1 MELILATCMAL
12 NTTLRAAG
20 EQSRRTEPQSRSYGD
35 ASVPGKLCHRDLH
48 DMDRESAEQTASKKR
63 RSELSSFSIAA
74 TLSCDD
80 LSRADT
86 DGELRCRH
94 ELPCIQRCISDMQL
108 ADFLKVQG
116 I

>member
-1 MELILATCMAL
+1 M
-12 NTTLRAAG
+12 
-20 EQSRRTEPQSRSYGD
+20 
-35 ASVPGKLCHRDLH
+35 PGKLCHRDLH
-48 DMDRESAEQTASKKR
+48 DMDREDAEPTASKKR

-94 ELPCIQRCISDMQL
+94 ELPCMQRCNLNMQPE
-108 ADFLKVQG
+108 G
-116 I
+116 ITFKWHSCT

>member
-1 MELILATCMAL
+1 MC
-12 NTTLRAAG
+12 AAG
-20 EQSRRTEPQSRSYGD
+20 EQSRCTELPSRSHGE
-35 ASVPGKLCHRDLH
+35 AAVSGKLCHRDLH
-48 DMDRESAEQTASKKR
+48 DMDREDAEQTASKKR

-94 ELPCIQRCISDMQL
+94 EPPCMQRSSLDMRL
-108 ADFLKVQG
+108 AGHLCV
-116 I
+116 

>member
-1 MELILATCMAL
+1 MAL
-12 NTTLRAAG
+12 NTILCAAG
-20 EQSRRTEPQSRSYGD
+20 EQSRCTELHSRSCGD
-35 ASVPGKLCHRDLH
+35 AAMSGKLCHRDLH
-48 DMDRESAEQTASKKR
+48 DMDRADAEQTASKKR

-94 ELPCIQRCISDMQL
+94 ELPCMQRCGLNMQASGHL
-108 ADFLKVQG
+108 HIQV

>member
-1 MELILATCMAL
+1 MKSMLATCMAP
-12 NTTLRAAG
+12 NTTLCAAG
-20 EQSRRTEPQSRSYGD
+20 EQSRCTEPQSRSYGD
-35 ASVPGKLCHRDLH
+35 AAASGKLCHRDLH
-48 DMDRESAEQTASKKR
+48 DMEREEAEQTASKKR

-86 DGELRCRH
+86 DGELRCCH
-94 ELPCIQRCISDMQL
+94 ELPCMQSCILSMQL
-108 ADFLKVQG
+108 TDHHHMQV

>member
-1 MELILATCMAL
+1 MTSTSTTCMAL
-12 NTTLRAAG
+12 NTTLCAAG
-20 EQSRRTEPQSRSYGD
+20 EQSKYTEPHSRSHGD
-35 ASVPGKLCHRDLH
+35 AAVSGKLCHRDLH
-48 DMDRESAEQTASKKR
+48 DMEREDAEPTASKKR

-94 ELPCIQRCISDMQL
+94 ELP
-108 ADFLKVQG
+108 
-116 I
+116 